1 MDTVSSAASA
11 SPLIDFADYLEAK
24 FALDERS
31 LNPDVR
37 QACLDRI
44 GSERHVLRWLDVGT
58 GTGATV
64 RRLLGSSLWPALTI
78 TALDRDAELL
88 AAASV
93 TLEAQLETQGHS
105 TLVHSAGI
113 DAQRAGQSISI
124 VFQCRSLF
132 DFEPAKPACYD
143 LITANAFMDV
153 VPMAAALS
161 RFSRWLAPGGVLYA
175 TLNYDGDTAIF
186 PVYRDEAF
194 ETALLAEYAASME
207 RRRVL
212 GEPTGGAH
220 SGRRLHSLLS
230 KMGFEVVAYGSS
242 DWDITPRE
250 GRYRDRDADVLGTL
264 LSYIRNEG
272 EQQPAIERADLADWY
287 AERRARIENRELGM
301 IVHQL
306 DVVAT
311 RGAGERAL
319 T

>member
-1 MDTVSSAASA
+1 MRLQAESDGRSAPVS
-11 SPLIDFADYLEAK
+11 FADYLEAK

-44 GSERHVLRWLDVGT
+44 GSERRVLRWLDVGT
-58 GTGATV
+58 GTGAMV
-64 RRLLGSSLWPALTI
+64 RRLIAGGLGPALAI

-88 AAASV
+88 TAASV
-93 TLEAQLETQGHS
+93 TIDAQLETQGYS

-113 DAQRAGQSISI
+113 DAQRSGQSISI
-124 VFQCRSLF
+124 AFQCRSLF
-132 DFEPAKPACYD
+132 DFEPVKPAFYD
-143 LITANAFMDV
+143 LITAHAFMDV

-175 TLNYDGDTAIF
+175 TLNYDGYTAIF

-194 ETALLAEYAASME
+194 ETDLLAEYDATME

-220 SGRRLHSLLS
+220 SGRRLHGLLS
-230 KMGFEVVAYGSS
+230 AMGYDVVAYGSS

-250 GRYRDRDADVLGTL
+250 GRYRDRDADVLRTL
-264 LSYIRNEG
+264 LAWIHDEG
-272 EQQPAIERADLADWY
+272 VQQPAIGRAGLARWH
-287 AERRARIENRELGM
+287 AERRARIESRELGM

-311 RGAGERAL
+311 RGIGSRAL